1 LLLIKHLERMITFHA
16 LTLQRNEHHN
26 GQHDVTQNN
35 DTQYNDIPHMTELQ
49 YSEIAFRDIQSD
61 PYLLLL

>member
-1 LLLIKHLERMITFHA
+1 MITFHA
-16 LTLQRNEHHN
+16 LTLQRNGRHN
-26 GQHDVTQNN
+26 SQHDVTQNN
-35 DTQYNDIPHMTELQ
+35 DTQYNGIPHMTELQ